1 MEVFTA
7 RLREVMERRG
17 LSDQQVA
24 DMVTE
29 QTGMTMTRVYISLLR
44 SGKQKNPT
52 VARLKALAQV
62 LEVRP
67 SYLLGEADPADDAP
81 FASLSNESRNALRY
95 VLELAR
101 RADRLPPVNWNGPG
115 EPTMPRPAI
124 AEPSASQGIHHP
136 FTLEQVQQAFASS
149 IDRTPPNR
157 VGGRLRD
164 LRKVA
169 GLSAAEADLVVG
181 GEPGLVEDIEAGS
194 TTPSTAMLRTL
205 LTRYGV
211 GDSHQQELFVSAAAG
226 KLDTRWWF
234 PYFQRLPLWLVTYL
248 EMEDSATQVRMYSD
262 ATIPA
267 LLQHEDYA
275 VAMRRSAH
283 FPEIPADQIEL
294 GIEILRE
301 RQQRLLDE
309 RPVKLWAVLQE
320 SVLLDD
326 LGGTEVQLRQIDHLM
341 ELAARPH
348 ITIQINRGGPDRYRP
363 RGGAFSLIRLPDDG
377 VLDVV
382 WIPQLSDDRMVS
394 DAPGVLAYS
403 MAHGRLALSASKPAR
418 ALEEL
423 AMIRERVT
431 RESIS
436 RRTLTDGSR
445 SS

>member
-1 MEVFTA
+1 MEVFSA

-17 LSDQQVA
+17 LSDAQVA

-29 QTGMTMTRVYISLLR
+29 QTGVTMTRVYVTLLR

-67 SYLLGEADPADDAP
+67 SYLLGEADPADEAP
-81 FASLSNESRNALRY
+81 FASLSNESRNALRT

-101 RADRLPPVNWNGPG
+101 RADRLPPVGWNEAGA
-115 EPTMPRPAI
+115 PRVQWASG
-124 AEPSASQGIHHP
+124 AEPSVAQEVHHP
-136 FTLEQVQQAFASS
+136 FTLEQIQQAFGPDAG
-149 IDRTPPNR
+149 RTPPNR

-164 LRKVA
+164 LRRAA
-169 GLSAAEADLVVG
+169 GLSTAEADLVLG
-181 GEPGLVEDIEAGS
+181 GEPVVEDIEAGS

-205 LTRYGV
+205 LARYGV
-211 GDSHQQELFVSAAAG
+211 VDSYQQELFVSAAAG
-226 KLDTRWWF
+226 RLDTRWWF
-234 PYFQRLPLWLVTYL
+234 PYFQRLPLWLVTYM
-248 EMEDSATQVRMYSD
+248 EMEDSATQIRMYSD
-262 ATIPA
+262 TTVPG

-283 FPEIPADQIEL
+283 FPEVPADQIEL

-301 RQQRLLDE
+301 RQRRVLTE

-320 SVLLDD
+320 SALLDD
-326 LGGTEVQLRQIDHLM
+326 LGGTEVQLRQLDHLM
-341 ELAARPH
+341 DLAARPN

-363 RGGAFSLIRLPDDG
+363 RGGAFSLLRLPEEG
-377 VLDVV
+377 VLDVA

-394 DAPGVLAYS
+394 DTSGVLAYS
-403 MAHGRLALSASKPAR
+403 MAHGRLALSASRPDR

-423 AMIRERVT
+423 RTIRGRVA
-431 RESIS
+431 RESAS
-436 RRTLTDGSR
+436 CRALTAGTE